1 MSENFFKDLELSFQ
15 AHAEL
20 LKERKWQALDDLWEL
35 DCKIVRLEEYIL
47 SNLNRHPELYD
58 LFDTSDFFICD

>member
-1 MSENFFKDLELSFQ
+1 MSENFFKDLELSLQ

-20 LKERKWQALDDLWEL
+20 LKEREWQALDDLWEL
-35 DCKIVRLEEYIL
+35 DWKIVRLEEYIL